1 MANKEIN
8 TTIRISAKL
17 SKSLQTAFKELE
29 NKSGRIDKALG
40 VVGKTA
46 VKVGDVLVKS
56 FAAATTAAIAAT
68 EATRDYRK
76 DLAKMYN
83 NAELAGASQKEAWSG
98 LEDLYGISGEF
109 DSANEAMSNLLATGY
124 KGEDLVK
131 VIEAVNGAT
140 IKWQDTV
147 TQESLADAI
156 NETVMS
162 GKSMG
167 QFDEILS
174 RSGVRIEEFNDG
186 LLNCSGLAE
195 RQQYVLSWL
204 AKSGL
209 TEVNAAYQEQNK
221 SLVEA
226 YNAELALKNST
237 AEFAEIIEPVLT
249 ILKNFS
255 AQGLGYLTEKLKT
268 VDFAKLSDD
277 LQKLGDVGK
286 RAFDVIWQALSM
298 VDWEVV
304 LEVVSTLFSAI
315 VGIAETIVDNW
326 NFVSPIFTAVMA
338 FMIAYKTQM
347 ALVTLAQKLFG
358 KEVGSTAA
366 AETAEIAT
374 KKVANVTTAAQT
386 TATNAA
392 TRAQRGLNAAFKANP
407 IGFVISVISTL
418 ISIIS
423 SLWVMTDG
431 FGVDWGKV
439 WEKVKKVV
447 SDAWEFIDGIFGKI
461 GDFFDSVG
469 GFVKD
474 LFGGGG
480 TKTIKIQNEAAAKN
494 SLGSTITSPT
504 LTWVGEG
511 GDTETIVPHN
521 NKPRSRALALE
532 ALQGTGLS
540 PTVVNNASTTSSG
553 MTFVF
558 SPQITAGGSSEN
570 IKGILDDAMLRFKAQ
585 MEEWAKGQRRLSF

>member
-1 MANKEIN
+1 MAKLN
-8 TTIRISAKL
+8 TTINISAKL
-17 SKSLQTAFKELE
+17 SKSLQNAFNQLE
-29 NKSGRIDKALG
+29 KKGEGINKTFNAMKTVGVKAADAIA
-40 VVGKTA
+40 KSFTA
-46 VKVGDVLVKS
+46 V
-56 FAAATTAAIAAT
+56 TASMIAVT

-83 NAELAGASQKEAWSG
+83 NAELAGVSQKEAWSG
-98 LEDLYGISGEF
+98 LEDLYSLSGEF

-124 KGEDLVK
+124 KGKDLEK
-131 VIEAVNGAT
+131 IIEAVNGAT

-162 GKSMG
+162 GKSIG

-209 TEVNAAYQEQNK
+209 TEVNDAYQKQNK
-221 SLVEA
+221 SLVDA
-226 YNAELALKNST
+226 YNAELAFKNAT
-237 AEFAEIIEPVLT
+237 AELAKVVEPVLT
-249 ILKNFS
+249 ILKNLAS
-255 AQGLGYLTEKLKT
+255 QGIGYITEKLKE
-268 VDFAKLSDD
+268 VDIGKVSDS

-298 VDWEVV
+298 VDWEAV
-304 LEVVSTLFSAI
+304 LEVVSTLLSAI
-315 VGIAETIVDNW
+315 VGIAETIVENW
-326 NFVSPIFTAVMA
+326 NFVSPILAALV
-338 FMIAYKTQM
+338 AYVVSYKAQM
-347 ALVTLAQKLFG
+347 ALATLAQKLFG
-358 KEVGSTAA
+358 KEIVTTAA

-374 KKVANVTTAAQT
+374 KNAATVATAAQT
-386 TATNAA
+386 KGTNLAA
-392 TRAQRGLNAAFKANP
+392 RAQRGLNAAFKANP

-423 SLWVMTDG
+423 ALWEMTDG

-439 WEKVKKVV
+439 WEGVKSAV
-447 SDAWEFIDGIFGKI
+447 SDAWKFIENIFGKI
-461 GDFFDSVG
+461 GDFFDSIG
-469 GFVKD
+469 DWFNN

-480 TKTIKIQNEAAAKN
+480 TKTIKVEAAKVKKN
-494 SLGSTITSPT
+494 ALGSTITSPT

-511 GDTETIVPHN
+511 GDVETIVPHN

-532 ALQGTGLS
+532 ALRGTGLS
-540 PTVVNNASTTSSG
+540 PTVVNNQSTSSG
-553 MTFVF
+553 GVTFVF
-558 SPQITAGGSSEN
+558 SPQISAVGNSSE
-570 IKGILDDAMLRFKAQ
+570 IKGILDDEMNRFKAQ
-585 MEEWAKGQRRLSF
+585 MTEWVKGQRRLSF